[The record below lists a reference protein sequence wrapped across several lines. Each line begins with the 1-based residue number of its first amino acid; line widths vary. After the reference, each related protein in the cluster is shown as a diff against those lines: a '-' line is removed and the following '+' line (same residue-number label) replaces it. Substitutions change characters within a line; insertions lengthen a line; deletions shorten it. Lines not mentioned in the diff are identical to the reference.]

1 MAERSRQPE
10 KKFSFATLEFPVRV
24 LVIEDDARAAA
35 YLVRGLSE
43 SGHVVDTVDDGR
55 SGLDMALEGIHDVL
69 IVDRKLPLL
78 DGISLVRELRRQG
91 LRTPVL
97 MLSALDSTA
106 QRVEGLRAGC
116 DDYLAKPYAFVE
128 VLARVDA
135 LMRGRDPVAGPA
147 SRLLSAG
154 KLQLDTAARRV
165 IRDGKT
171 INLQQRESL
180 ILEKLMR
187 HCDEVVTRSM
197 LLESAWDYD
206 FDPIDNVI
214 DKHIYRLRQKLDA
227 GFAGSLIQTVP
238 GAGYRLLLDEQP
250 SSPT

>member
-1 MAERSRQPE
+1 MRI
-10 KKFSFATLEFPVRV
+10 
-24 LVIEDDARAAA
+24 LVIEDDTRAAT

-43 SGHVVDTVDDGR
+43 SGHVVDTVEDGR
-55 SGLDMALEGIHDVL
+55 SGLDMALEGIYDAL

-78 DGISLVRELRRQG
+78 DGISLVQALRSKG
-91 LRTPVL
+91 MNTPVL

-128 VLARVDA
+128 VLARLDA
-135 LMRGRDPVAGPA
+135 LVRGRDPIA
-147 SRLLSAG
+147 SGSKILTVG
-154 KLQLDTAARRV
+154 KLQLDTASRTV
-165 IRDGKT
+165 TRDGKT
-171 INLQQRESL
+171 LTLQHRESL

-187 HCDEVVTRSM
+187 HGDEVVTRSM

-214 DKHIYRLRQKLDA
+214 DKHIYRLRRKLDE
-227 GFAGSLIQTVP
+227 GFSGSLIQTVP
-238 GAGYRLLLDEQP
+238 GVGYRLLLDEDGQY
-250 SSPT
+250 